1 MVSFHDRISNAREL
15 SSSTGSQ
22 KLTNV
27 SLKDPSDPLPLTLS
41 LFLSVFVISLFS
53 NNRIPFPAIIHSR
66 PRVIRVI
73 REIRMKSFIPSQR
86 VLPRITS
93 SFNLHAS
100 TDERSII
107 SFSTQFAGITF
118 VQCLSMSI
126 DYKSEGTIISCFFF
140 LFLSWINSNQFDVA
154 TKRHVRG
161 TSLVIFLA
169 FFFGTREKCLLL
181 NLLRSLKIFL
191 GTKKRWRNYYYI
203 ILDFSFRFC
212 TKIFLHYTFFFFCK
226 PNKKINKVFHRL
238 Y

>member
-53 NNRIPFPAIIHSR
+53 NNRIPFLAIIHSR

-169 FFFGTREKCLLL
+169 FFFFGTREKCLLL

-191 GTKKRWRNYYYI
+191 GTKKR
-203 ILDFSFRFC
+203 
-212 TKIFLHYTFFFFCK
+212 
-226 PNKKINKVFHRL
+226 
-238 Y
+238 

>member
-27 SLKDPSDPLPLTLS
+27 SLKDPSDSLPLTLS

-169 FFFGTREKCLLL
+169 FFFFGTREKCLLL
-181 NLLRSLKIFL
+181 NLLRSLKIFP

-203 ILDFSFRFC
+203 IYLISRFDFILKFSC
-212 TKIFLHYTFFFFCK
+212 ITHSFFFVSLIK
-226 PNKKINKVFHRL
+226 R
-238 Y
+238 